1 MSDDA
6 SSSVADD
13 LELALC
19 LADEASAVALHFF
32 RRGVTPG
39 QKADGSVVTE
49 ADVEVER
56 MLSAAL
62 ASQRPSDAVLGEEL
76 GAVGDAPRRW
86 ILDPIDGTMNFVAGR
101 PDWGVHIALESDG
114 EVVVGVVTRPVL
126 GQRWWASRG
135 GGAYI
140 DGLVR
145 SDVRT
150 SLEVSRREKLDGAR
164 VSGWLFDDD
173 PVKARLRSLPSWV
186 EPLDLD
192 TIMRVAEGELE
203 AFVDGTASQIWDR
216 APFVILV
223 EEAGGRY
230 RDRTGGRDL
239 SLPGGL
245 FTNGHVDAQLDEFL
259 AI

>member
-1 MSDDA
+1 MSDDV
-6 SSSVADD
+6 SSWVADD

-19 LADEASAVALHFF
+19 LANEASAVALDFF

-39 QKADGSVVTE
+39 QKPDGSVVTE

-56 MLSAAL
+56 M
-62 ASQRPSDAVLGEEL
+62 RPSDAVLGEEL

-135 GGAYI
+135 GGAYVG
-140 DGLVR
+140 GLVR
-145 SDVRT
+145 SDVRS
-150 SLEVSRREKLDGAR
+150 SLDVSRREKLDEAR

-230 RDRTGGRDL
+230 RDRKGGRDL